1 MALQDFTE
9 LTAEPS
15 LLRQVELIVLDSHR
29 RLYAEKGQAWS
40 EPIAYHW
47 LRYEDPMPVARLGA
61 GLQRLLLRVRRWTP
75 TLWTKRAQMHGLGDF
90 RIEERAVHAL
100 WKRDAPRD
108 L

>member
-9 LTAEPS
+9 LTAGEPS

-47 LRYEDPMPVARLGA
+47 LRYEDPIPVARLA
-61 GLQRLLLRVRRWTP
+61 DGLRMLLLEGAAVDADAVD
-75 TLWTKRAQMHGLGDF
+75 KACADA
-90 RIEERAVHAL
+90 RIRGFSY
-100 WKRDAPRD
+100 
-108 L
+108 